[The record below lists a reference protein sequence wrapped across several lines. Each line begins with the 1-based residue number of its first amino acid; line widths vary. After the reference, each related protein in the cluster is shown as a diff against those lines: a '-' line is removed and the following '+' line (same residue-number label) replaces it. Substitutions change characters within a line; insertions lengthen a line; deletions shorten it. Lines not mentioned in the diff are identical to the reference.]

1 MNVTRVCE
9 LNGKTYTMDIPALTV
24 ELFDRGMEMRR
35 QGALIQTAFWFLN
48 ADEREFLLTG
58 TPPDVWDAIFGPMD
72 ETLGK
77 MGPADAGE

>member
-58 TPPDVWDAIFGPMD
+58 IVPELWD
-72 ETLGK
+72 ETFGD
-77 MGPADAGE
+77 GPTSM

>member
-58 TPPDVWDAIFGPMD
+58 TPPDVWDTIFGPPGEED
-72 ETLGK
+72 DGK
-77 MGPADAGE
+77 

>member
-1 MNVTRVCE
+1 MKVTRICD
-9 LNGKTYTMDIPALTV
+9 LDGLPYTMDIPALTV

-58 TPPDVWDAIFGPMD
+58 ITPDRWEELFGPPGEED
-72 ETLGK
+72 DGK
-77 MGPADAGE
+77 

>member
-1 MNVTRVCE
+1 
-9 LNGKTYTMDIPALTV
+9 
-24 ELFDRGMEMRR
+24 MRR

>member
-9 LNGKTYTMDIPALTV
+9 LNGKTYTMDIPALTA

-58 TPPDVWDAIFGPMD
+58 TPPDVWDTIFGPPGEED
-72 ETLGK
+72 DGK
-77 MGPADAGE
+77 